1 MLSVVIVVGKCMP
14 LSPNIANPG
23 CLTLM
28 WITNGPF
35 LSEFEAKRWFR
46 LESKVTVRLHNSAL
60 HQRAMNPIPS
70 DWPWLNTG
78 NGYPSPTPT
87 LSLPGPSKASPA
99 MSALAP
105 AAISLFFSGNKTLL
119 TSGAVRCLLLLPLL
133 AHTFIWIKLPNELYI
148 EEVVQKGSQVMKSNS
163 YGLLALFFIYELF
176 IISYLN

>member
-1 MLSVVIVVGKCMP
+1 MP
-14 LSPNIANPG
+14 ECCNCLANACRSHPTSPSPG
-23 CLTLM
+23 CLTPL

-78 NGYPSPTPT
+78 NGYPPSTPSP
-87 LSLPGPSKASPA
+87 SLPRRSKASPA

-105 AAISLFFSGNKTLL
+105 AAISFFFSGNKTLL
-119 TSGAVRCLLLLPLL
+119 TSGAARCLLLLLL
-133 AHTFIWIKLPNELYI
+133 VHTFIWIELPNELYI

-163 YGLLALFFIYELF
+163 YGCLAL
-176 IISYLN
+176 